1 MEKQVEVST
10 EKLEVMK
17 AIENADD
24 TQVMLV
30 SAFIAGIKVNLATK
44 QEETA

>member
-1 MEKQVEVST
+1 MEKQVEISSD
-10 EKLEVMK
+10 KLEVMK

-30 SAFIAGIKVNLATK
+30 SAFIAGIKVNLIDK
-44 QEETA
+44 KETA